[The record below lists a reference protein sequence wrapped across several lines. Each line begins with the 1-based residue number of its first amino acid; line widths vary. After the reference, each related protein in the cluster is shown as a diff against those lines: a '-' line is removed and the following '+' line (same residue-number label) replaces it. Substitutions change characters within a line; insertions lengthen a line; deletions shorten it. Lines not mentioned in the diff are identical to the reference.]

1 MNANIKIAL
10 LLAVATLVWLASGF
24 FEGVDTETAGD
35 FTASK
40 LTKVEVQR
48 FTTQQFN
55 PQLSLR
61 AKTEPHRV
69 IELTAQLSGRVA
81 AVPGRR
87 GVSIEQGQ
95 PVCVIELEDQ
105 QLRVDS
111 AEAQLRQAEIA
122 YRGALQL
129 ETAGYQSEL
138 AIAQAKANLESA
150 KLLLKQS
157 QNNLEDLIIESP
169 LAGIVETRPV
179 EAGDYIVPG
188 QLCAKVVELDPI
200 KVIADVAE
208 TDVVKLRLGDRALA
222 EFSSESPIQATI
234 SYIAHQASPNTRS
247 YRVEATLQN
256 PEMLLRAGMSGR
268 LKINQPPIQ
277 AHLVPASSI
286 LLDATG
292 SPVVR
297 TILNEGYVAQS
308 RVSLIG
314 ETDRGVWV
322 KGLPESIDLITTG
335 QNYVAEG
342 ELVEASSRFQLT
354 AD

>member
-10 LLAVATLVWLASGF
+10 LIAVVTLVWLASGLF
-24 FEGVDTETAGD
+24 GGVDTEITQD
-35 FTASK
+35 LTSSK
-40 LTKVEVQR
+40 LTKVEVQ
-48 FTTQQFN
+48 TSTVQQYN

-61 AKTEPHRV
+61 AKTEPYRV
-69 IELTAQLSGRVA
+69 IELTAQLSGRVT

-87 GVSIEQGQ
+87 GLSIEQGQ
-95 PVCVIELEDQ
+95 PVCVIELEDH

-138 AIAQAKANLESA
+138 AIAQAKANLQSA

-157 QNNLEDLIIESP
+157 QDSLDDLIIESP

-179 EAGDYIVPG
+179 EAGDYIAPG

-200 KVIADVAE
+200 KVVAE
-208 TDVVKLRLGDRALA
+208 VAEKDVVKLRLGDSAQA
-222 EFSSESPIQATI
+222 EFFNLSAIQATI
-234 SYIAHQASPNTRS
+234 TYVAHEANPNTRS
-247 YRVEATLQN
+247 YRVEATVQN
-256 PEMLLRAGMSGR
+256 KDLSLRAGMSGR
-268 LKINQPPIQ
+268 LKINQPSIQ
-277 AHLVPASSI
+277 AHLVPASAI
-286 LLDATG
+286 LLDASG

-297 TILNEGYVAQS
+297 TVSNDGHVDQS
-308 RVSLIG
+308 RVSLVG
-314 ETDRGVWV
+314 ETDRGIWV
-322 KGLPESIDLITTG
+322 QGLPAKIDLITVG

-342 ELVEASSRFQLT
+342 ELVEANLRPHLA

>member
-1 MNANIKIAL
+1 LNANIKIAL
-10 LLAVATLVWLASGF
+10 LITVVTLSWLASGLF
-24 FEGVDTETAGD
+24 KGEDPEPVQDMAT
-35 FTASK
+35 SK
-40 LTKVEVQR
+40 QAIVEVQQSS
-48 FTTQQFN
+48 TQQYIPELF
-55 PQLSLR
+55 LR

-69 IELTAQLSGRVA
+69 IELTAQLSGRVI

-87 GVSIEQGQ
+87 GVSIERGQ

-111 AEAQLRQAEIA
+111 AKAQLHQAEIA

-138 AIAQAKANLESA
+138 AIAQAKTALQSA

-157 QNNLEDLIIESP
+157 QDNLEDLIIESP
-169 LAGIVETRPV
+169 LAGVVETRPV
-179 EAGDYIVPG
+179 EVGDYIAPG

-200 KVIADVAE
+200 KVIAQVAE
-208 TDVVKLRLGDRALA
+208 ADVVKLRLGDKARA
-222 EFSSESPIQATI
+222 EFFNQSPIQATI
-234 SYIAHQASPNTRS
+234 SYIAHEANPNTRS
-247 YRVEATLQN
+247 YRVEATMQN
-256 PEMLLRAGMSGR
+256 ADLLLRSGMSGR
-268 LKINQPPIQ
+268 LVITQPPIQ

-297 TILNEGYVAQS
+297 TVLNDGHVVQY
-308 RVSLIG
+308 RVSVVG

-322 KGLPESIDLITTG
+322 QGLPEKIDLITVG

-342 ELVEASSRFQLT
+342 ELVETSLRPQLAT
-354 AD
+354 D